1 MGSAI
6 SSSGASVGSCARP
19 RPQQYNMVART
30 TILVVFT
37 IVLAATGV
45 FVPEADRDL
54 EESDGNRESL
64 NSLDGFV
71 DVSESGHL
79 LNSRLKVK
87 REAKKDE
94 SETKQKG
101 KGNRASKNK
110 KNNTKSVKDAEGKKK
125 GSRNRKIK
133 KANKKWGKGGNTNK
147 SKKKRKHINKNKK
160 VKTEK
165 KGRKTGTRSKKGE
178 KVNSLIIE

>member
-1 MGSAI
+1 MG

-54 EESDGNRESL
+54 EESDGSRESL
-64 NSLDGFV
+64 NSLEGFV

-87 REAKKDE
+87 RE
-94 SETKQKG
+94 TKIRKLKG
-101 KGNRASKNK
+101 KEVGKRVIEHQRRKRIIQNQSKMQKVRK
-110 KNNTKSVKDAEGKKK
+110 KEAETGK
-125 GSRNRKIK
+125 
-133 KANKKWGKGGNTNK
+133 
-147 SKKKRKHINKNKK
+147 
-160 VKTEK
+160 
-165 KGRKTGTRSKKGE
+165 
-178 KVNSLIIE
+178 

>member
-1 MGSAI
+1 MG

-54 EESDGNRESL
+54 EESDGSRESF
-64 NSLDGFV
+64 NSLEGFV

-87 REAKKDE
+87 RESKKDE
-94 SETKQKG
+94 SETKKKG
-101 KGNRASKNK
+101 KGKRNNNK
-110 KNNTKSVKDAEGKKK
+110 KKKKKEKVEKGKKK
-125 GSRNRKIK
+125 
-133 KANKKWGKGGNTNK
+133 
-147 SKKKRKHINKNKK
+147 KKKKK
-160 VKTEK
+160 K
-165 KGRKTGTRSKKGE
+165 
-178 KVNSLIIE
+178 

>member
-1 MGSAI
+1 MG

-54 EESDGNRESL
+54 EESDGSRESL
-64 NSLDGFV
+64 NSLGGFV

-94 SETKQKG
+94 SETKKRGKG
-101 KGNRASKNK
+101 KRNKNKKVKRKINGKKGNKASKKK
-110 KNNTKSVKDAEGKKK
+110 KNNTKSVKDANGKKK

-133 KANKKWGKGGNTNK
+133 KGKKSRKG
-147 SKKKRKHINKNKK
+147 KK
-160 VKTEK
+160 VERLEHN
-165 KGRKTGTRSKKGE
+165 RKR
-178 KVNSLIIE
+178 V

>member
-1 MGSAI
+1 MG
-6 SSSGASVGSCARP
+6 VGSCARP

-54 EESDGNRESL
+54 EESDGSKESL
-64 NSLDGFV
+64 NSLEGFV

-94 SETKQKG
+94 RETKIRKLKG
-101 KGNRASKNK
+101 KLM
-110 KNNTKSVKDAEGKKK
+110 GKRVIKHQR
-125 GSRNRKIK
+125 RNRIIQNQSKMQKVRK
-133 KANKKWGKGGNTNK
+133 KEAETGKLR
-147 SKKKRKHINKNKK
+147 KRTK
-160 VKTEK
+160 
-165 KGRKTGTRSKKGE
+165 
-178 KVNSLIIE
+178 

>member
-1 MGSAI
+1 MG
-6 SSSGASVGSCARP
+6 VGSCARP

-54 EESDGNRESL
+54 EESDGSRESL
-64 NSLDGFV
+64 NSLEGFV
-71 DVSESGHL
+71 DASESGHL

-94 SETKQKG
+94 SQTKKKRKGRKNKSKKVKG
-101 KGNRASKNK
+101 KRSGKKGNKTSKKK
-110 KNNTKSVKDAEGKKK
+110 KNNTKSVKDANG
-125 GSRNRKIK
+125 
-133 KANKKWGKGGNTNK
+133 
-147 SKKKRKHINKNKK
+147 KKKRKQKQENKESEQKRG
-160 VKTEK
+160 
-165 KGRKTGTRSKKGE
+165 KGREHK
-178 KVNSLIIE
+178 

>member
-1 MGSAI
+1 MGAI

-54 EESDGNRESL
+54 EESDGSKESL

-94 SETKQKG
+94 SETKLRKLKG
-101 KGNRASKNK
+101 KEVVKRVIEHQRRKRIIQNQSKMQK
-110 KNNTKSVKDAEGKKK
+110 VRKK

-133 KANKKWGKGGNTNK
+133 K
-147 SKKKRKHINKNKK
+147 S
-160 VKTEK
+160 
-165 KGRKTGTRSKKGE
+165 
-178 KVNSLIIE
+178 

>member
-1 MGSAI
+1 MG

-54 EESDGNRESL
+54 EESDGSRESL

-87 REAKKDE
+87 REAR
-94 SETKQKG
+94 TKVRKLKEREVG
-101 KGNRASKNK
+101 KKGNK
-110 KNNTKSVKDAEGKKK
+110 T
-125 GSRNRKIK
+125 
-133 KANKKWGKGGNTNK
+133 
-147 SKKKRKHINKNKK
+147 SKKKTNDN
-160 VKTEK
+160 
-165 KGRKTGTRSKKGE
+165 SK
-178 KVNSLIIE
+178 S